1 MADDRPLVAVTF
13 PLGRNRMAELFGE
26 EVRAQTVAG
35 LPDGDRAR
43 TLGAADALLVWN
55 WRRELRPEEGPALG
69 ARFVQLLPAGADQL
83 PFDQLPS
90 GAIVA
95 SNVGAYAE
103 PMAEHVLAMALGLLK
118 RLPQGHAKL
127 AAGVWDQS
135 ASSQW
140 VRGAVCGI
148 LGFGGIGKATARLM
162 RAVGVRVHA
171 VNTSGRTDEPV
182 EFVGTL
188 DDLDVVLSAA
198 DVLVI
203 ALPLTRRTRGLLGA
217 RELGLMKPTA
227 VLVNVARAAILDE
240 AALYEHLR
248 AHPEFSAGI
257 DAWWVEPFGSGE
269 FRVDHPF
276 FDLPNVLGS
285 PHNSA
290 LVPGIVEEATRRAAT
305 NVLRFL
311 RGEPV
316 TGIVLA
322 EDYVG

>member
-35 LPDGDRAR
+35 LPDGERAR

-103 PMAEHVLAMALGLLK
+103 PMAEHVLAMALALLK

-188 DDLDVVLSAA
+188 DDLDAVLSAA

-203 ALPLTRRTRGLLGA
+203 ALPLTRRSRGLLGA

-269 FRVDHPF
+269 FRVGHPF
-276 FDLPNVLGS
+276 FDLPNVLSS

-290 LVPGIVEEATRRAAT
+290 LVPGIVEEATRRAAA